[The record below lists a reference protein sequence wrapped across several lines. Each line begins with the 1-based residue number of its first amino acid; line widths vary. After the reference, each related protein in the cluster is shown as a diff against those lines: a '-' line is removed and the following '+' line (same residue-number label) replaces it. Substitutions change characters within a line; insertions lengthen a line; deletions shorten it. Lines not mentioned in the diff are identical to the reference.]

1 MFRVFVP
8 ACGNQETTVITPLL
22 GTGNQVKDHFK
33 FQSLQSKE
41 KTFFWQG
48 ELLPSL
54 GIRRLSFVNFS
65 HFDFLL

>member
-1 MFRVFVP
+1 MLP
-8 ACGNQETTVITPLL
+8 
-22 GTGNQVKDHFK
+22 NQVKDLFK